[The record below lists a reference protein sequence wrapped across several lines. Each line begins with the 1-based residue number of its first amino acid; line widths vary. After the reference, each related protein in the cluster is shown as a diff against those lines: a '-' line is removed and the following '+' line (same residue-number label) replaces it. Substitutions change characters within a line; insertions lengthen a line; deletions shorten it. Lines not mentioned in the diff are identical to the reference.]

1 MKLEINNELIATKKE
16 KEKETY
22 TDTYQTKMQ
31 TMILLD
37 YSIHSII
44 TPTYQFVEPIGT
56 STHNI
61 LLHVLLFMLV

>member
-1 MKLEINNELIATKKE
+1 MNLLQQIK
-16 KEKETY
+16 KETY

-37 YSIHSII
+37 YII
-44 TPTYQFVEPIGT
+44 TPTYQFVEPIRT

>member
-16 KEKETY
+16 ETY

-44 TPTYQFVEPIGT
+44 TPAYQFVEPIGT

>member
-1 MKLEINNELIATKKE
+1 MNLLQQKK
-16 KEKETY
+16 KKKNKETY

-37 YSIHSII
+37 YNIHSII

-61 LLHVLLFMLV
+61 LLHALLFMLVWHLS